1 LKFFRGVDRM
11 IRNSEVEEFEIEFA
25 RREKVD
31 RVRNFQIV
39 NALYNEAVALG
50 IIPLKNPL
58 EGIEVDLKIAKAINR
73 V

>member
-1 LKFFRGVDRM
+1 LKFFRGVDGM

>member
-1 LKFFRGVDRM
+1 M
-11 IRNSEVEEFEIEFA
+11 IRNLEVEEFEIEFA

-31 RVRNFQIV
+31 RVKNFQIV
-39 NALYNEAVALG
+39 NALYHEAVALG